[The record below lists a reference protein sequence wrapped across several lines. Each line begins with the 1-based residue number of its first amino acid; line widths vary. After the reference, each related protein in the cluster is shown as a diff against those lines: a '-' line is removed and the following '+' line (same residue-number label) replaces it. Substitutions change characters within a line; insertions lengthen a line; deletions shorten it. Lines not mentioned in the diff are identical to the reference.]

1 MLPSTRLRL
10 QMSASITTSN
20 ETATPTENVVLL
32 IGELRGISRKTETK
46 SGALMVRR
54 VISIARHWTDA
65 DGRFHEDYDEFELS
79 SWGQVAEKIM
89 EVGNGALVRVK
100 GRVKVERWSE
110 GGDTK
115 SAVRIAAE
123 QITVLC
129 Y

>member
-1 MLPSTRLRL
+1 
-10 QMSASITTSN
+10 MSASTTVN

-32 IGELRGISRKTETK
+32 IGEMRGVSRQTETK
-46 SGALMVRR
+46 TGSLMVRR
-54 VISIARHWTDA
+54 VISIARHWTDNE
-65 DGRFHEDYDEFELS
+65 GCFHEDFDEFELS

-100 GRVKVERWSE
+100 GRVKVEKWSE

-123 QITVLC
+123 SVSVLC

>member
-1 MLPSTRLRL
+1 
-10 QMSASITTSN
+10 MSASTTVN

-32 IGELRGISRKTETK
+32 IGEMRGVSRQTETK
-46 SGALMVRR
+46 TGSLMVRR
-54 VISIARHWTDA
+54 VISIARHWTDSE
-65 DGRFHEDYDEFELS
+65 GRFHEDFDDFELS

-110 GGDTK
+110 GGETK

-123 QITVLC
+123 SVSVLC